1 MIAADSLPG
10 MRVSC
15 SWGSGNDSV
24 DVMLD
29 SGQGD
34 VREALPV
41 DNWERKGASALSLSY
56 RVAYRMIKG
65 YLALLRGYLVVNKGE
80 LDKLWV

>member
-1 MIAADSLPG
+1 MVAADGLPG

-29 SGQGD
+29 SGQGG
-34 VREALPV
+34 VREALAV
-41 DNWERKGASALSLSY
+41 DNRERKGASALSISY
-56 RVAYRMIKG
+56 NRVAYKQDDKG
-65 YLALLRGYLVVNKGE
+65 LSSSIERIPSR
-80 LDKLWV
+80 